1 MSPVELLH
9 RHIGAPRV
17 EECESLG
24 EQARCWLCGG
34 AAVRGRKVAKWV
46 GPAFTSQNRV
56 RNPASDVICEGCVF
70 ICGRLSPVPG
80 RPPAEGKTSGGNW
93 RNYSH
98 WMWEVGGKWRYDNAS
113 KGEKHKLRAFLAK
126 PKPGRWWLAVADSGQ
141 KHVIPWAPING
152 PGNHGF
158 VAMDDVTVEVSLIML
173 LVDTMSALLTAGAT
187 KDELLSG
194 KWTARAWSLL
204 GERIDNFEGGW
215 NYLRGTNKYG
225 LAVWL
230 AQRDEAAVQARLEE
244 EKRERATKR
253 GRAAARGDGANG
265 GKLVARG
272 EEAQGDAAS
281 PAGGP
286 GGGGAPAVPEQRR
299 QAAEPLGRHRREAAA
314 GPAHDRDAR
323 GPGGAVA
330 ARPADANPRQLDL
343 FGAL

>member
-1 MSPVELLH
+1 MSSVELLH
-9 RHIGAPRV
+9 RHLEAPRV

-24 EQARCWLCGG
+24 KQARCWLCGG

-98 WMWEVGGKWRYDNAS
+98 WMWEVDGEWRYDNAS
-113 KGEKHKLRAFLAK
+113 KGEKHKLRAFLGM
-126 PKPGRWWLAVADSGQ
+126 PKPGRWWLAIADSGQ

-152 PGNHGF
+152 SDEG
-158 VAMDDVTVEVSLIML
+158 VAAMDDDVVPVAGIMR
-173 LVDTMSALLTAGAT
+173 LVNLMSTLLTAGAT

-194 KWTARAWSLL
+194 EWTARAWSLL
-204 GERIDNFEGGW
+204 GERIEAFEEVW
-215 NYLRGTNKYG
+215 AYSRGTKKYG

-272 EEAQGDAAS
+272 EEAPGDAAS

-299 QAAEPLGRHRREAAA
+299 EAAQPLGRHRREAAA

-323 GPGGAVA
+323 GSGGAVA

>member
-1 MSPVELLH
+1 MSSVELLH
-9 RHIGAPRV
+9 RHLGAPHV
-17 EECESLG
+17 EECEPLS

-56 RNPASDVICEGCVF
+56 RNPTSKVICEGCVF

-98 WMWEVGGKWRYDNAS
+98 WMWEVDGEWKYDNAS
-113 KGEKHKLRAFLAK
+113 KGEKHKLRAFLAMS
-126 PKPGRWWLAVADSGQ
+126 KPGRWWMAIADSGQ

-152 PGNHGF
+152 NGDGR
-158 VAMDDVTVEVSLIML
+158 VAMDDDVVLVAGIMR
-173 LVDTMSALLTAGAT
+173 LVDFMSTLLTAGAT

-194 KWTARAWSLL
+194 EWTARAWSLL
-204 GERIDNFEGGW
+204 GERIEAFEEVW
-215 NYLRGTNKYG
+215 AYSRGSKYFG

-244 EKRERATKR
+244 EKRARATKR
-253 GRAAARGDGANG
+253 SRPAARGDGADG
-265 GKLVARG
+265 GHVVARS
-272 EEAQGDAAS
+272 EEAAS
-281 PAGGP
+281 APALEAGGT

-299 QAAEPLGRHRREAAA
+299 EAAQPLGRHRRAAQA
-314 GPAHDRDAR
+314 RPADDGDAR
-323 GPGGAVA
+323 GAGGAVA
-330 ARPADANPRQLDL
+330 ARPAHPDPGQLSL
-343 FGAL
+343 FGSL